1 MTNLVPQGSLLLTL
15 AAPFFLLNL
24 SSLASWAK
32 KKIFEDSELKVAKD
46 LKEVETA

>member
-1 MTNLVPQGSLLLTL
+1 MTDLVPQGSLLLTL

-32 KKIFEDSELKVAKD
+32 KKSVEGSELKVAKD